1 MKNLFLTLILV
12 TASCSTMSKK
22 ECQNADWWELGFS
35 DLSQHG
41 RNNSYYNTRE
51 KACSKHKV
59 ASSENAYMKGWNEA
73 ISTYCT
79 NETIYSMGVKGTTFL
94 NICSEDKYQELLSFY
109 TKGRK
114 VYEINLQI
122 KQINNEITNIEN
134 LRDQKDVTAIEK
146 SQFNRKIELLKSD
159 IRMLG
164 LEKLKYKF

>member
-1 MKNLFLTLILV
+1 MKNLFLSLIII

-41 RNNSYYNTRE
+41 RANSYYNTRE
-51 KACSKHKV
+51 KACTKHKV
-59 ASSENAYMKGWNEA
+59 ASSKDAYMKGWNEA
-73 ISTYCT
+73 VPTYCT
-79 NETIYSMGVKGTTFL
+79 NETIYNIGVKGVGFL
-94 NICSEDKYQELLSFY
+94 DICPQDKYQDLLSYY

-122 KQINNEITNIEN
+122 KQINYEITNIEN
-134 LRDQKDVTAIEK
+134 LRGQKDVTATER

-159 IRMLG
+159 IRMLE
-164 LEKLKYKF
+164 LEKLKYKL